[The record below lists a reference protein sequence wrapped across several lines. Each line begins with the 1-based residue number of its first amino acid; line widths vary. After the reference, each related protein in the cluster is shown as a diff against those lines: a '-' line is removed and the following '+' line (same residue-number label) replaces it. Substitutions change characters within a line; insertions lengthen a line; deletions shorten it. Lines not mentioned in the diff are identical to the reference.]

1 VIVPILLVA
10 ACLAVLVLEVL
21 LVSFG
26 TLAIIAITLG
36 TTGVVLAFGDSAAFG
51 WTLVGVLFAAIPGVL
66 WGAFKVLPRLKFA
79 RGLYLRKPELTDA
92 ERRAGAP
99 ALTRLLGATGEAT
112 TPLRPSGM
120 AVFAG
125 DPVEVV
131 ARGRLLPPGTRVKVV
146 DVTGNRV
153 VVEELD
159 AAP

>member
-36 TTGVVLAFGDSAAFG
+36 AVGVVMAFGESAAFG
-51 WTLVGVLFAAIPGVL
+51 WTLVGVLFAGIPGVL
-66 WGAFKVLPRLKFA
+66 WGAFKMLPKLKFA
-79 RGLYLRKPELTDA
+79 SGLYLKKPELTDA
-92 ERRAGAP
+92 DRRAGAVP
-99 ALTRLLGATGEAT
+99 LTHLLGATGEAT
-112 TPLRPSGM
+112 TPLRPSGT

-125 DPVEVV
+125 DPVPVV
-131 ARGRLLPPGTRVKVV
+131 ARGRMVAPGTRVKVV

-153 VVEELD
+153 VVEELE
-159 AAP
+159 ANP